1 MVDIDKLC
9 PGCMQHLKDS
19 NTTCPHCG
27 YPEKHLTVKDSLPV
41 FSILAGKY
49 LLGAPLGKGGF
60 GITYIA
66 MHLPD
71 EKIVAI
77 KEFFP
82 ANLAVRDT
90 DNETVVP
97 ADDTKAVYY
106 RTGMKSFSEEG
117 RILYLLSDI
126 EHVVHVAEQIQANN
140 TTYLVMEYVPGIS
153 LKKYMK
159 QQQKLFSEQETLT
172 LMQPIL
178 IALQAM
184 HQKGILHRDI
194 SPENLM
200 LSPNNTLTLIDFG
213 AARTFSRS
221 DDDNLTVI
229 LKRGYAPEEQYHSN
243 SRQGPWTDLYA
254 VCAVMYQMLTG
265 ILPQE
270 ASARAEEDHLTPIS
284 RIEGLSLSPSIC
296 AALEKGLQMDP
307 MERYPDIGALMKVL
321 YPAKKEAARE
331 ITDNSPKETHE
342 MDASEKNAELPK
354 QSESANAPSSS
365 INTHTHTYDQVSAP
379 VPDSTVS
386 EKEPPKKKSR
396 KRRYIAIGLIAA
408 LCFDLVFGG
417 PLFYHIRGYRYPWF
431 IRPFSSSIDTPEG
444 YAMNDALK
452 LNDRELL
459 LSSIRE
465 VNDMWDKVIN
475 HPDEYS
481 DKIYTKS
488 YIKQLP
494 KWCKKLS
501 ENWDNFGFDLTSS
514 YNTESNVSANQ
525 SQQEAADIGI
535 LIAHTVISADLDYI
549 DSDEVCTTISALF
562 DTAYSSGAAYASENG
577 YADYTTFAGFIPVH
591 LLYSMPLISEQF
603 EDVESIYAMDDSKTT
618 LHNAIQHF
626 FDMHQ
631 DAVAEYSVWIDFSS
645 EDNAKDDFMQQ
656 MKLFIDE
663 NNISSSSATSDSNI
677 PETLLNMEK
686 STNTESVQD
695 NEALEVLQ
703 EMDKSFSNGGHD
715 NLLDYLSKIHNACSP
730 HAYALMDVPD
740 YYSHLPEWCTALSAN
755 WNSFNFSFTTH
766 FNSDDAETFIQMDS
780 ELHNIGDLLEI
791 TNIYSDMGYL
801 DFEQSKNAL
810 LSVFNAVYD
819 DTVSHTTNTE
829 QADIYGLVAV
839 RLIYNCAWHNLV
851 GSYEYGT
858 ETCFAG
864 PVEATLNYALIDF
877 FDSHPHSITSLFT
890 VIDPDDSDSS
900 YFFFLDFVTNKFYYR
915 HCMGDKFYEQLI
927 QYINSSSV

>member
-77 KEFFP
+77 KEYFP

-126 EHVVHVAEQIQANN
+126 EHIVHVTEQIQANN

-159 QQQKLFSEQETLT
+159 QQQKLFSEQEMLT

-178 IALQAM
+178 LALQTM

-200 LSPNNTLTLIDFG
+200 LSPDNTLTLIDFG

-284 RIEGLSLSPSIC
+284 RIEGLSLSPSTC

-331 ITDNSPKETHE
+331 ITDNSPKETQE
-342 MDASEKNAELPK
+342 MDASEKNAELSK
-354 QSESANAPSSS
+354 QSESANAPSS

-417 PLFYHIRGYRYPWF
+417 PLFYPIRGYRYPWF
-431 IRPFSSSIDTPEG
+431 IRPFSSSIGTPES
-444 YAMNDALK
+444 YAMDDALK
-452 LNDRELL
+452 LNDRETL

-481 DKIYTKS
+481 DKIYTKA

-494 KWCKKLS
+494 KWCTKLS
-501 ENWDNFGFDLTSS
+501 ENWDNFDFDLTSS

-535 LIAHTVISADLDYI
+535 LIAHTVISADLSYI
-549 DSDEVCTTISALF
+549 DSDEACTAISALF

-618 LHNAIQHF
+618 LHNAIQRF
-626 FDMHQ
+626 FDGHQ

-645 EDNAKDDFMQQ
+645 EDNAKDDFLQQ
-656 MKLFIDE
+656 MKLYIDE
-663 NNISSSSATSDSNI
+663 NNISWQSETSDTDISESVSSANITSDTTAESIRITAIQENIEDAVASKDHEKLLDTLNETYDIWKTMLSNPSAYNELLSSYSNLLTSWCDHTAEQISNSDFLLSTFLMTDYDSTSKAALADEMLAISRLMSIIGVSSDTAYIDYEFSCATISGLLATTYETIYNNAQESGENNLNNESTVYAAAKAVKMLYTHAVYYSSFADSSDHYLETLHQSLYRFFKSTPESVTRLITYESSSD
-677 PETLLNMEK
+677 
-686 STNTESVQD
+686 ESAEDEDFYQQ
-695 NEALEVLQ
+695 LQ
-703 EMDKSFSNGGHD
+703 
-715 NLLDYLSKIHNACSP
+715 
-730 HAYALMDVPD
+730 
-740 YYSHLPEWCTALSAN
+740 
-755 WNSFNFSFTTH
+755 
-766 FNSDDAETFIQMDS
+766 
-780 ELHNIGDLLEI
+780 
-791 TNIYSDMGYL
+791 
-801 DFEQSKNAL
+801 
-810 LSVFNAVYD
+810 
-819 DTVSHTTNTE
+819 
-829 QADIYGLVAV
+829 
-839 RLIYNCAWHNLV
+839 
-851 GSYEYGT
+851 
-858 ETCFAG
+858 
-864 PVEATLNYALIDF
+864 
-877 FDSHPHSITSLFT
+877 LF
-890 VIDPDDSDSS
+890 VNDSDST
-900 YFFFLDFVTNKFYYR
+900 V
-915 HCMGDKFYEQLI
+915 
-927 QYINSSSV
+927 

>member
-178 IALQAM
+178 IAMQAM

-200 LSPNNTLTLIDFG
+200 LSPDNTLTLIDFG

-270 ASARAEEDHLTPIS
+270 ASARAEEDHLTPVS
-284 RIEGLSLSPSIC
+284 RIEGLSLSPSTC

-331 ITDNSPKETHE
+331 ITDNSPKETQE
-342 MDASEKNAELPK
+342 MDA
-354 QSESANAPSSS
+354 
-365 INTHTHTYDQVSAP
+365 
-379 VPDSTVS
+379 
-386 EKEPPKKKSR
+386 
-396 KRRYIAIGLIAA
+396 
-408 LCFDLVFGG
+408 C
-417 PLFYHIRGYRYPWF
+417 
-431 IRPFSSSIDTPEG
+431 
-444 YAMNDALK
+444 
-452 LNDRELL
+452 
-459 LSSIRE
+459 
-465 VNDMWDKVIN
+465 
-475 HPDEYS
+475 
-481 DKIYTKS
+481 
-488 YIKQLP
+488 
-494 KWCKKLS
+494 
-501 ENWDNFGFDLTSS
+501 
-514 YNTESNVSANQ
+514 
-525 SQQEAADIGI
+525 
-535 LIAHTVISADLDYI
+535 
-549 DSDEVCTTISALF
+549 
-562 DTAYSSGAAYASENG
+562 
-577 YADYTTFAGFIPVH
+577 
-591 LLYSMPLISEQF
+591 
-603 EDVESIYAMDDSKTT
+603 
-618 LHNAIQHF
+618 
-626 FDMHQ
+626 
-631 DAVAEYSVWIDFSS
+631 
-645 EDNAKDDFMQQ
+645 
-656 MKLFIDE
+656 
-663 NNISSSSATSDSNI
+663 
-677 PETLLNMEK
+677 
-686 STNTESVQD
+686 
-695 NEALEVLQ
+695 
-703 EMDKSFSNGGHD
+703 
-715 NLLDYLSKIHNACSP
+715 
-730 HAYALMDVPD
+730 
-740 YYSHLPEWCTALSAN
+740 
-755 WNSFNFSFTTH
+755 
-766 FNSDDAETFIQMDS
+766 
-780 ELHNIGDLLEI
+780 
-791 TNIYSDMGYL
+791 
-801 DFEQSKNAL
+801 
-810 LSVFNAVYD
+810 
-819 DTVSHTTNTE
+819 
-829 QADIYGLVAV
+829 
-839 RLIYNCAWHNLV
+839 
-851 GSYEYGT
+851 
-858 ETCFAG
+858 
-864 PVEATLNYALIDF
+864 
-877 FDSHPHSITSLFT
+877 
-890 VIDPDDSDSS
+890 
-900 YFFFLDFVTNKFYYR
+900 
-915 HCMGDKFYEQLI
+915 
-927 QYINSSSV
+927 

>member
-27 YPEKHLTVKDSLPV
+27 YPEKRLTVKDSLPI

-126 EHVVHVAEQIQANN
+126 EHVIHVAEQIQANN

-200 LSPNNTLTLIDFG
+200 LSPDNTLTLIDFG

-284 RIEGLSLSPSIC
+284 RIEGLSLSPSTC

-321 YPAKKEAARE
+321 YPAKKEKTQE

-342 MDASEKNAELPK
+342 MDASEKNAERPK
-354 QSESANAPSSS
+354 QPESANASSA
-365 INTHTHTYDQVSAP
+365 INTYDQVSVPA
-379 VPDSTVS
+379 PDSTVR

-488 YIKQLP
+488 YIQQLP
-494 KWCKKLS
+494 EWCKKLS
-501 ENWDNFGFDLTSS
+501 ENWDNFGFDLTTT
-514 YNTESNVSANQ
+514 YNAEDNVPNQ
-525 SQQEAADIGI
+525 SQQEALDIGL
-535 LIAHTVISADLDYI
+535 LIAHTVISADLSYI
-549 DSDEVCTTISALF
+549 DSDEACTAISALF
-562 DTAYSSGAAYASENG
+562 DTAYSSAAAYASENG
-577 YADYTTFAGFIPVH
+577 YGDYTTFAGLNPVH

-603 EDVESIYAMDDSKTT
+603 EGVESIYAMDDSKTT
-618 LHNAIQHF
+618 LHNAIQRF
-626 FDMHQ
+626 FDTHQ
-631 DAVAEYSVWIDFSS
+631 DAVAEYSVWINDSD
-645 EDNAKDDFMQQ
+645 ENVTTDDFMQQ
-656 MKLFIDE
+656 MILYINE
-663 NNISSSSATSDSNI
+663 NNISYPSETSDTDSTRITAIQENIEDAVASKDHEKLLDNLNEVYDIWKTMLSNPSAYNELLSSYSNLLTAWCDHTAEQI
-677 PETLLNMEK
+677 KTSDFLLSTFLMTDYDSTSRAALVDEMLAISRLMSIIGVSSDTAYIDYEFSCATISGLLRTVYETIYNNAQESGENNLNNESTVYAAAKAVKMLYTHAVYYSSFADSSDHYLETLHQSLYRFFK
-686 STNTESVQD
+686 STPESVTRLITY
-695 NEALEVLQ
+695 E
-703 EMDKSFSNGGHD
+703 SFSD
-715 NLLDYLSKIHNACSP
+715 
-730 HAYALMDVPD
+730 
-740 YYSHLPEWCTALSAN
+740 ESAE
-755 WNSFNFSFTTH
+755 
-766 FNSDDAETFIQMDS
+766 DE
-780 ELHNIGDLLEI
+780 
-791 TNIYSDMGYL
+791 
-801 DFEQSKNAL
+801 DFYQQL
-810 LSVFNAVYD
+810 
-819 DTVSHTTNTE
+819 
-829 QADIYGLVAV
+829 Q
-839 RLIYNCAWHNLV
+839 
-851 GSYEYGT
+851 
-858 ETCFAG
+858 
-864 PVEATLNYALIDF
+864 
-877 FDSHPHSITSLFT
+877 LF
-890 VIDPDDSDSS
+890 VNDSDST
-900 YFFFLDFVTNKFYYR
+900 V
-915 HCMGDKFYEQLI
+915 
-927 QYINSSSV
+927 

>member
-97 ADDTKAVYY
+97 ADDIKAVYY

-126 EHVVHVAEQIQANN
+126 EHIVHVAEQIQANN

-178 IALQAM
+178 IAMQAM

-200 LSPNNTLTLIDFG
+200 LSPDNTLTLIDFG

-284 RIEGLSLSPSIC
+284 RIEGLSLSPSTC

-331 ITDNSPKETHE
+331 ITDNSPKETQE
-342 MDASEKNAELPK
+342 MDASEKNAELSK
-354 QSESANAPSSS
+354 QSESANAPSS

-417 PLFYHIRGYRYPWF
+417 PLFYPIRGYRYPWF
-431 IRPFSSSIDTPEG
+431 IRPFSSSIGTPES
-444 YAMNDALK
+444 YAMDDALK
-452 LNDRELL
+452 LNDRETL

-481 DKIYTKS
+481 DKIYTKA

-494 KWCKKLS
+494 KWCTKLS
-501 ENWDNFGFDLTSS
+501 ENWDNFDFDLTSS

-535 LIAHTVISADLDYI
+535 LIAHTVISADLSYI
-549 DSDEVCTTISALF
+549 DSDEACTAISALF

-577 YADYTTFAGFIPVH
+577 YGDYTTFAGLTPVY
-591 LLYSMPLISEQF
+591 LLYSMPLISTQF

-618 LHNAIQHF
+618 LHNAIQRF
-626 FDMHQ
+626 FDTHQ
-631 DAVAEYSVWIDFSS
+631 DAVAEYSVWINYSD
-645 EDNAKDDFMQQ
+645 EIVTTDDFMQQ
-656 MKLFIDE
+656 MILYIDE
-663 NNISSSSATSDSNI
+663 NNISYPSETSDTDSTRITTIQENIEDAVASKDHEKLLDNLNEVYDIWKTMLSNPSAYNELLSSYSNLLTAWCYHTAEQI
-677 PETLLNMEK
+677 KTSDFLLSTFLMADYDSTSRAALADETLAISHLMSIIGVSSDTAYINYEFSCATISGLLRTVYETIYNNAQESGENDLNNESTVYAAANAVQMLYTDAVYYSSFADSSDHYLETLHQSLYRFFK
-686 STNTESVQD
+686 STPESVTWFITYESASDESAEDEDFYQQ
-695 NEALEVLQ
+695 LQ
-703 EMDKSFSNGGHD
+703 
-715 NLLDYLSKIHNACSP
+715 
-730 HAYALMDVPD
+730 
-740 YYSHLPEWCTALSAN
+740 
-755 WNSFNFSFTTH
+755 
-766 FNSDDAETFIQMDS
+766 
-780 ELHNIGDLLEI
+780 
-791 TNIYSDMGYL
+791 
-801 DFEQSKNAL
+801 
-810 LSVFNAVYD
+810 
-819 DTVSHTTNTE
+819 
-829 QADIYGLVAV
+829 
-839 RLIYNCAWHNLV
+839 
-851 GSYEYGT
+851 
-858 ETCFAG
+858 
-864 PVEATLNYALIDF
+864 
-877 FDSHPHSITSLFT
+877 LF
-890 VIDPDDSDSS
+890 VNDSDST
-900 YFFFLDFVTNKFYYR
+900 V
-915 HCMGDKFYEQLI
+915 
-927 QYINSSSV
+927 

>member
-178 IALQAM
+178 LALQTM

-200 LSPNNTLTLIDFG
+200 LSPDNTLTLIDFG

-284 RIEGLSLSPSIC
+284 RIEGLSLSPSTC

-321 YPAKKEAARE
+321 YPAKKKAARE
-331 ITDNSPKETHE
+331 ITDNSPKETQE
-342 MDASEKNAELPK
+342 MDASEKNAELSK
-354 QSESANAPSSS
+354 QSESANAPSS

-417 PLFYHIRGYRYPWF
+417 PLFYPIRGYRYPWF
-431 IRPFSSSIDTPEG
+431 IRPFSSSIGTPES
-444 YAMNDALK
+444 YAMDDALK
-452 LNDRELL
+452 LNDRETL

-481 DKIYTKS
+481 DKIYTKA

-494 KWCKKLS
+494 KWCTKLS
-501 ENWDNFGFDLTSS
+501 ENWDNFDFDLTSS

-535 LIAHTVISADLDYI
+535 LIAHTVISADLSYI
-549 DSDEVCTTISALF
+549 DSDEACTAISALF

-603 EDVESIYAMDDSKTT
+603 EDVESIYAMDDSKRT
-618 LHNAIQHF
+618 LHNAIQRF
-626 FDMHQ
+626 FDGHQ

-645 EDNAKDDFMQQ
+645 EDNAKDDFLQQ
-656 MKLFIDE
+656 MKLYIDE
-663 NNISSSSATSDSNI
+663 NNISWQSETSDTDISESVSSANITSDTTAESIRITAIQENIEDAVASKDHEKLLDNLNETYDIWKTMLSNPSAYNELLSSYSNLLTAWCDHTAEQISNSDFLLSTFLMTDYDSTSKAALADEMLAISRLMSIIGVSSDTAYIDYEFSCATISGLLRTVYETIYNNAQESGENNLNNESTVYAAAKAVKMLYTHAVYYSSFADSSDHYLETLHQSLYRFFKSTPESVTRLITYESSSD
-677 PETLLNMEK
+677 
-686 STNTESVQD
+686 ESAEDEDFYQQ
-695 NEALEVLQ
+695 LQ
-703 EMDKSFSNGGHD
+703 
-715 NLLDYLSKIHNACSP
+715 
-730 HAYALMDVPD
+730 
-740 YYSHLPEWCTALSAN
+740 
-755 WNSFNFSFTTH
+755 
-766 FNSDDAETFIQMDS
+766 
-780 ELHNIGDLLEI
+780 
-791 TNIYSDMGYL
+791 
-801 DFEQSKNAL
+801 
-810 LSVFNAVYD
+810 
-819 DTVSHTTNTE
+819 
-829 QADIYGLVAV
+829 
-839 RLIYNCAWHNLV
+839 
-851 GSYEYGT
+851 
-858 ETCFAG
+858 
-864 PVEATLNYALIDF
+864 
-877 FDSHPHSITSLFT
+877 LF
-890 VIDPDDSDSS
+890 VNDSDST
-900 YFFFLDFVTNKFYYR
+900 V
-915 HCMGDKFYEQLI
+915 
-927 QYINSSSV
+927 

>member
-27 YPEKHLTVKDSLPV
+27 YPEKRLTVKDSLPI

-126 EHVVHVAEQIQANN
+126 EHVIHVAEQIQANN

-200 LSPNNTLTLIDFG
+200 LSPDNTLTLIDFG

-284 RIEGLSLSPSIC
+284 RIEGLSLSPSTC

-321 YPAKKEAARE
+321 YPAKKEKTQE

-342 MDASEKNAELPK
+342 MDASEKNAERPK
-354 QSESANAPSSS
+354 QPESANASSA
-365 INTHTHTYDQVSAP
+365 INTYDQVSVPA
-379 VPDSTVS
+379 PDSTVR

-475 HPDEYS
+475 HLDEYS

-488 YIKQLP
+488 YIQQLP
-494 KWCKKLS
+494 EWCKKLS
-501 ENWDNFGFDLTSS
+501 ENWDNFGFDLTTT
-514 YNTESNVSANQ
+514 YNAEDNVPNQ
-525 SQQEAADIGI
+525 SQQEALDIGL
-535 LIAHTVISADLDYI
+535 LIAHTVISADLSYI
-549 DSDEVCTTISALF
+549 DSDEACTAISALF
-562 DTAYSSGAAYASENG
+562 DTAYSSAAAYASENG
-577 YADYTTFAGFIPVH
+577 YGDYTTFAGLNPVH

-603 EDVESIYAMDDSKTT
+603 EGVESIYAMDDSKTT
-618 LHNAIQHF
+618 LHNAIQRF
-626 FDMHQ
+626 FDTHQ
-631 DAVAEYSVWIDFSS
+631 DAVAEYSVWINDSD
-645 EDNAKDDFMQQ
+645 ENVTTDDFMQQ
-656 MKLFIDE
+656 MILYIDE
-663 NNISSSSATSDSNI
+663 NNISYPSETSDTDSTRITAIQENIEDAVASKDHEKLLDNLNEVYDIWKTMLSNPSAYNELLSSYSNLLTAWCDHTAEQI
-677 PETLLNMEK
+677 KTSDFLLSTFLMTDYDSTSRAALVDEMLAISRLMSIIGVSSDTAYIDYEFSCATISGLLRTVYETIYNNAQESGENNLNNESTVYAAAKAVKMLYTHAVYYSSFADSSDHYLETLHQSLYRFFK
-686 STNTESVQD
+686 STPESVTRLITY
-695 NEALEVLQ
+695 E
-703 EMDKSFSNGGHD
+703 SFSD
-715 NLLDYLSKIHNACSP
+715 
-730 HAYALMDVPD
+730 
-740 YYSHLPEWCTALSAN
+740 ESAE
-755 WNSFNFSFTTH
+755 
-766 FNSDDAETFIQMDS
+766 DE
-780 ELHNIGDLLEI
+780 
-791 TNIYSDMGYL
+791 
-801 DFEQSKNAL
+801 DFYQQL
-810 LSVFNAVYD
+810 
-819 DTVSHTTNTE
+819 
-829 QADIYGLVAV
+829 Q
-839 RLIYNCAWHNLV
+839 
-851 GSYEYGT
+851 
-858 ETCFAG
+858 
-864 PVEATLNYALIDF
+864 
-877 FDSHPHSITSLFT
+877 LF
-890 VIDPDDSDSS
+890 VNDSDST
-900 YFFFLDFVTNKFYYR
+900 V
-915 HCMGDKFYEQLI
+915 
-927 QYINSSSV
+927 

>member
-178 IALQAM
+178 LALQTM

-200 LSPNNTLTLIDFG
+200 LSPDNTLTLIDFG

-284 RIEGLSLSPSIC
+284 RIEGLSLSPSTC
-296 AALEKGLQMDP
+296 ATLEKGLQMDP

-331 ITDNSPKETHE
+331 ITDNSPKETQE
-342 MDASEKNAELPK
+342 MDASEKNAELSK
-354 QSESANAPSSS
+354 QSESANAPSS

-417 PLFYHIRGYRYPWF
+417 PLFYPIRGYRYPWF
-431 IRPFSSSIDTPEG
+431 IRPFSSSIGTPES
-444 YAMNDALK
+444 YAMDDALK
-452 LNDRELL
+452 LNDRETL

-481 DKIYTKS
+481 DKIYTKA

-494 KWCKKLS
+494 KWCTKLS
-501 ENWDNFGFDLTSS
+501 ENWDNFDFDLTSS

-535 LIAHTVISADLDYI
+535 LIAHTVISADLSYI
-549 DSDEVCTTISALF
+549 DSDEACTAISTLF

-618 LHNAIQHF
+618 LHNAIQRF
-626 FDMHQ
+626 FDGHQ

-645 EDNAKDDFMQQ
+645 EDNAKDDFLQQ
-656 MKLFIDE
+656 MKLYIDE
-663 NNISSSSATSDSNI
+663 NNISWQSETSDTDISESVSSANITSDTTAESIRITAIQENI
-677 PETLLNMEK
+677 EDAVASKDHEKLL
-686 STNTESVQD
+686 
-695 NEALEVLQ
+695 
-703 EMDKSFSNGGHD
+703 D
-715 NLLDYLSKIHNACSP
+715 NLNETYDIWKTMLSNPS
-730 HAYALMDVPD
+730 AYNELLSS
-740 YYSHLPEWCTALSAN
+740 YSNLLTSWCDHTAEQIS
-755 WNSFNFSFTTH
+755 
-766 FNSDDAETFIQMDS
+766 NSDF
-780 ELHNIGDLLEI
+780 
-791 TNIYSDMGYL
+791 
-801 DFEQSKNAL
+801 L
-810 LSVFNAVYD
+810 LSTFLMTDYDSTSKAALADEMLAISRLMSIIGVSSDTAYIDYEFSCATISGLLATTYETIYNNAQESGENNLNDESAIYAAAKAVKMLYTNAVYY
-819 DTVSHTTNTE
+819 SSF
-829 QADIYGLVAV
+829 ADSSDHYLETLHQSLYRFFKSTPESVTRFIT
-839 RLIYNCAWHNLV
+839 
-851 GSYEYGT
+851 YESSSD
-858 ETCFAG
+858 ESA
-864 PVEATLNYALIDF
+864 EDEDF
-877 FDSHPHSITSLFT
+877 YQQLQLF
-890 VIDPDDSDSS
+890 VNDSDST
-900 YFFFLDFVTNKFYYR
+900 V
-915 HCMGDKFYEQLI
+915 
-927 QYINSSSV
+927 

>member
-27 YPEKHLTVKDSLPV
+27 YPEKRLTVKDSLPI

-126 EHVVHVAEQIQANN
+126 EHVIHVAEQIQANN

-200 LSPNNTLTLIDFG
+200 LSPDNTLTLIDFG

-284 RIEGLSLSPSIC
+284 RIEGLSLSPSTC

-321 YPAKKEAARE
+321 YPAKKEKTQE

-342 MDASEKNAELPK
+342 MDASEKNAERPK
-354 QSESANAPSSS
+354 QPESANASSA
-365 INTHTHTYDQVSAP
+365 INTYDQVSVPA
-379 VPDSTVS
+379 PDSTVR

-488 YIKQLP
+488 YIQQLP
-494 KWCKKLS
+494 EWCKKLS
-501 ENWDNFGFDLTSS
+501 ENWDNFGFDLTTT
-514 YNTESNVSANQ
+514 YNAEDNVPNQ
-525 SQQEAADIGI
+525 SQQEALDIGL
-535 LIAHTVISADLDYI
+535 LIAHTVISADLSYI
-549 DSDEVCTTISALF
+549 DSDEACTAISALF
-562 DTAYSSGAAYASENG
+562 DTAYSSAAAYASENG
-577 YADYTTFAGFIPVH
+577 YGDYTTFAGLNPVH

-603 EDVESIYAMDDSKTT
+603 EGVESIYAMDDSKTT
-618 LHNAIQHF
+618 LHNAIQRF
-626 FDMHQ
+626 FDTHQ
-631 DAVAEYSVWIDFSS
+631 DAVAEYSVWINDSD
-645 EDNAKDDFMQQ
+645 ENVTTDDFMQQ
-656 MKLFIDE
+656 MILYIDE
-663 NNISSSSATSDSNI
+663 NNISYPSETSDTDSTRITAIQENIEDAVASKDNEKLLDNLNEVYDIWKTMLSNPSAYNELLSSYSNLLTAWCDHTAEQI
-677 PETLLNMEK
+677 KTSDFLLSTFLMTDYDSTSRAALVDEMLAISRLMSIIGVSSDTAYIDYEFSCATISGLLRTVYETIYNNAQESGENNLNNESTVYAAAKAVKMLYTHAVYYSSFADSSDHYLETLHQSLYRFFK
-686 STNTESVQD
+686 STPESVTRLITY
-695 NEALEVLQ
+695 E
-703 EMDKSFSNGGHD
+703 SFSD
-715 NLLDYLSKIHNACSP
+715 
-730 HAYALMDVPD
+730 
-740 YYSHLPEWCTALSAN
+740 ESAE
-755 WNSFNFSFTTH
+755 
-766 FNSDDAETFIQMDS
+766 DE
-780 ELHNIGDLLEI
+780 
-791 TNIYSDMGYL
+791 
-801 DFEQSKNAL
+801 DFYQQL
-810 LSVFNAVYD
+810 
-819 DTVSHTTNTE
+819 
-829 QADIYGLVAV
+829 Q
-839 RLIYNCAWHNLV
+839 
-851 GSYEYGT
+851 
-858 ETCFAG
+858 
-864 PVEATLNYALIDF
+864 
-877 FDSHPHSITSLFT
+877 LF
-890 VIDPDDSDSS
+890 VNDSDST
-900 YFFFLDFVTNKFYYR
+900 V
-915 HCMGDKFYEQLI
+915 
-927 QYINSSSV
+927 

>member
-19 NTTCPHCG
+19 NTTCPHCD

-178 IALQAM
+178 SALQAM

-200 LSPNNTLTLIDFG
+200 LSPDNTLTLIDFG

-284 RIEGLSLSPSIC
+284 RIEGLSLSPSTC

-331 ITDNSPKETHE
+331 ITDNSLKETQE

-354 QSESANAPSSS
+354 PDVKPEENATSSTSTPVADKTCTHHAQQSSS
-365 INTHTHTYDQVSAP
+365 NTKEN
-379 VPDSTVS
+379 PDVG
-386 EKEPPKKKSR
+386 KKKH
-396 KRRYIAIGLIAA
+396 KKIIIAA
-408 LCFDLVFGG
+408 AAIILVFCF
-417 PLFYHIRGYRYPWF
+417 FYLRSPGFYLLHPSLD
-431 IRPFSSSIDTPEG
+431 P
-444 YAMNDALK
+444 YANSLIKQMNDAFESQ
-452 LNDRELL
+452 DHDLL
-459 LSSIRE
+459 LSAMDE
-465 VNDMWDKVIN
+465 VDNVWGWTP
-475 HPDEYS
+475 HSDEYNYPHGIS
-481 DKIYTKS
+481 TNNIISAMPT
-488 YIKQLP
+488 
-494 KWCKKLS
+494 WCKKLN
-501 ENWDNFGFDLTSS
+501 EHFG
-514 YNTESNVSANQ
+514 
-525 SQQEAADIGI
+525 
-535 LIAHTVISADLDYI
+535 
-549 DSDEVCTTISALF
+549 
-562 DTAYSSGAAYASENG
+562 
-577 YADYTTFAGFIPVH
+577 
-591 LLYSMPLISEQF
+591 
-603 EDVESIYAMDDSKTT
+603 
-618 LHNAIQHF
+618 
-626 FDMHQ
+626 
-631 DAVAEYSVWIDFSS
+631 
-645 EDNAKDDFMQQ
+645 
-656 MKLFIDE
+656 
-663 NNISSSSATSDSNI
+663 
-677 PETLLNMEK
+677 
-686 STNTESVQD
+686 
-695 NEALEVLQ
+695 
-703 EMDKSFSNGGHD
+703 
-715 NLLDYLSKIHNACSP
+715 
-730 HAYALMDVPD
+730 
-740 YYSHLPEWCTALSAN
+740 
-755 WNSFNFSFTTH
+755 
-766 FNSDDAETFIQMDS
+766 
-780 ELHNIGDLLEI
+780 
-791 TNIYSDMGYL
+791 
-801 DFEQSKNAL
+801 
-810 LSVFNAVYD
+810 
-819 DTVSHTTNTE
+819 
-829 QADIYGLVAV
+829 
-839 RLIYNCAWHNLV
+839 
-851 GSYEYGT
+851 
-858 ETCFAG
+858 
-864 PVEATLNYALIDF
+864 
-877 FDSHPHSITSLFT
+877 
-890 VIDPDDSDSS
+890 
-900 YFFFLDFVTNKFYYR
+900 
-915 HCMGDKFYEQLI
+915 
-927 QYINSSSV
+927 

>member
-71 EKIVAI
+71 EKIAAI

-126 EHVVHVAEQIQANN
+126 EHIVHVTEQIQANN

-200 LSPNNTLTLIDFG
+200 LSPDNTLTLIDFG

-284 RIEGLSLSPSIC
+284 RIEGLSLSPSTC
-296 AALEKGLQMDP
+296 AALEKGLQMDS

-386 EKEPPKKKSR
+386 EKEPPKKKSW

-417 PLFYHIRGYRYPWF
+417 PLFYPIRGYRYPWF
-431 IRPFSSSIDTPEG
+431 IRPFSSSIGTPES
-444 YAMNDALK
+444 YAMDDALK
-452 LNDRELL
+452 LNDRETL
-459 LSSIRE
+459 LSSIHE

-481 DKIYTKS
+481 DKIYTKA

-494 KWCKKLS
+494 KWCTKLS
-501 ENWDNFGFDLTSS
+501 ENWDNFDFDLTSS

-535 LIAHTVISADLDYI
+535 LIAHTVISADLSYI
-549 DSDEVCTTISALF
+549 DSDEACTAISTLF

-618 LHNAIQHF
+618 LHNAIQRF
-626 FDMHQ
+626 FDGHQ

-645 EDNAKDDFMQQ
+645 EDNAKDDFLQQ
-656 MKLFIDE
+656 MKLYIDE
-663 NNISSSSATSDSNI
+663 NNISWQSETSDTDISESVSSANITSDTTAESIRITAIQENIEDAVASKDHEKLLDNLNETYDIWKTMLSNPSAYNELLSSYSNLLTAWCDHTAEQISNSDFLLSTFLMTDYDSTSKAALADEMLAISRLMSIIGVSSDTAYIDYEFSCATISGLLRTVYETIYNNAQESGENNLNNESTVYAAAKAVKMLYTHAVYYSSFADSSDHYLETLHQSLYRFFKSTPESVTRLITYESSSD
-677 PETLLNMEK
+677 
-686 STNTESVQD
+686 ESAEDEDFYQQ
-695 NEALEVLQ
+695 LQ
-703 EMDKSFSNGGHD
+703 
-715 NLLDYLSKIHNACSP
+715 
-730 HAYALMDVPD
+730 
-740 YYSHLPEWCTALSAN
+740 
-755 WNSFNFSFTTH
+755 
-766 FNSDDAETFIQMDS
+766 
-780 ELHNIGDLLEI
+780 
-791 TNIYSDMGYL
+791 
-801 DFEQSKNAL
+801 
-810 LSVFNAVYD
+810 
-819 DTVSHTTNTE
+819 
-829 QADIYGLVAV
+829 
-839 RLIYNCAWHNLV
+839 
-851 GSYEYGT
+851 
-858 ETCFAG
+858 
-864 PVEATLNYALIDF
+864 
-877 FDSHPHSITSLFT
+877 LF
-890 VIDPDDSDSS
+890 VNDSDST
-900 YFFFLDFVTNKFYYR
+900 V
-915 HCMGDKFYEQLI
+915 
-927 QYINSSSV
+927 

>member
-126 EHVVHVAEQIQANN
+126 EHIVHVTEQIQANN

-159 QQQKLFSEQETLT
+159 QQQKLFSEQEMLT

-178 IALQAM
+178 LALQTM

-200 LSPNNTLTLIDFG
+200 LSPDNTLTLIDFG

-284 RIEGLSLSPSIC
+284 RIEGLSLSPSTC

-331 ITDNSPKETHE
+331 ITDNSPKETQE
-342 MDASEKNAELPK
+342 MDASEKNAELSK
-354 QSESANAPSSS
+354 QSESANAPSS

-417 PLFYHIRGYRYPWF
+417 PLFYPIRGYRYPWF
-431 IRPFSSSIDTPEG
+431 IRPFSSSIGTPES
-444 YAMNDALK
+444 YAMDDALK
-452 LNDRELL
+452 LNDRETL

-481 DKIYTKS
+481 DKIYTKA

-494 KWCKKLS
+494 KWCTKLS
-501 ENWDNFGFDLTSS
+501 ENWDNFDFDLTSS

-535 LIAHTVISADLDYI
+535 LIAHTVISADLSYI
-549 DSDEVCTTISALF
+549 DSDEACTAISTLF

-618 LHNAIQHF
+618 LHNAIQRF
-626 FDMHQ
+626 FDGHQ

-645 EDNAKDDFMQQ
+645 EDNAKDDFLQQ
-656 MKLFIDE
+656 MKLYIDE
-663 NNISSSSATSDSNI
+663 NNISWQPETSDTDISESVSSANITSDTTAESIRITAIQENIEDAVASKDHEKLLDNLNETYDIWKTMLSNPSAYNELLSSYSNLLTSWCDHTAEQISNSDFLLSTFLMTDYDSTSKAALADEMLAISRLMSIIGVSSDTAYIDYEFSCATISGLLATTYETIYNNAQESGENNLNDESAIYAAAKAVKMLYTHAVYYSSFADSSDHYLETLHQSLYRFFKSTPESVTRLITYESSSD
-677 PETLLNMEK
+677 
-686 STNTESVQD
+686 ESAEDEDFYQQ
-695 NEALEVLQ
+695 LQ
-703 EMDKSFSNGGHD
+703 
-715 NLLDYLSKIHNACSP
+715 
-730 HAYALMDVPD
+730 
-740 YYSHLPEWCTALSAN
+740 
-755 WNSFNFSFTTH
+755 
-766 FNSDDAETFIQMDS
+766 
-780 ELHNIGDLLEI
+780 
-791 TNIYSDMGYL
+791 
-801 DFEQSKNAL
+801 
-810 LSVFNAVYD
+810 
-819 DTVSHTTNTE
+819 
-829 QADIYGLVAV
+829 
-839 RLIYNCAWHNLV
+839 
-851 GSYEYGT
+851 
-858 ETCFAG
+858 
-864 PVEATLNYALIDF
+864 
-877 FDSHPHSITSLFT
+877 LF
-890 VIDPDDSDSS
+890 VNDSDST
-900 YFFFLDFVTNKFYYR
+900 V
-915 HCMGDKFYEQLI
+915 
-927 QYINSSSV
+927 

>member
-27 YPEKHLTVKDSLPV
+27 YPEKRLTVKDSLPI

-126 EHVVHVAEQIQANN
+126 EHVIHVAEQIQANN

-200 LSPNNTLTLIDFG
+200 LSPDNTLTLIDFG

-284 RIEGLSLSPSIC
+284 RIEGLSLSPSTC

-321 YPAKKEAARE
+321 YPAKKEKTQE

-342 MDASEKNAELPK
+342 MDASEKNAERPK
-354 QSESANAPSSS
+354 QPESANASSA
-365 INTHTHTYDQVSAP
+365 INTYDQVSVPA
-379 VPDSTVS
+379 PDSTVR

-488 YIKQLP
+488 YIQQLP
-494 KWCKKLS
+494 EWCKKLS
-501 ENWDNFGFDLTSS
+501 ENWDNFGFDLTTT
-514 YNTESNVSANQ
+514 YNAEDNVPNQ
-525 SQQEAADIGI
+525 SQQEALDIGL
-535 LIAHTVISADLDYI
+535 LIAHTVISADLSYI
-549 DSDEVCTTISALF
+549 DSDEACTAISALF
-562 DTAYSSGAAYASENG
+562 DTAYSSAAAYASENG
-577 YADYTTFAGFIPVH
+577 YGDYTTFAGLNPVH

-603 EDVESIYAMDDSKTT
+603 EGVESIYAMDDSKTT
-618 LHNAIQHF
+618 LHNAIQRF
-626 FDMHQ
+626 FDTHQ
-631 DAVAEYSVWIDFSS
+631 DAVAEYSVWINDSD
-645 EDNAKDDFMQQ
+645 ENVTTDDFMQQ
-656 MKLFIDE
+656 MILYIDE
-663 NNISSSSATSDSNI
+663 NNISYPSETSDTDSTRITAIQENIEDAVASKDHEKLLDNLNEVYDIWKTMLSNPSAYNELLSSYSNLLTAWCDHTAEQI
-677 PETLLNMEK
+677 KTSDFLLSTFLMTDYDSTSRAALVDEMLAISRLMSIIGVSSDTAYIDYEFSCATISGLLRTVYETIYNNAQESGENNLNNESTVYAAAKAVKMLYTHAVYYSSFADSSDHYLETLHQSLYRFFK
-686 STNTESVQD
+686 STPESVTRLITY
-695 NEALEVLQ
+695 E
-703 EMDKSFSNGGHD
+703 SFSDESAEDEDFYQQLQLFVND
-715 NLLDYLSKIHNACSP
+715 LDS
-730 HAYALMDVPD
+730 
-740 YYSHLPEWCTALSAN
+740 
-755 WNSFNFSFTTH
+755 
-766 FNSDDAETFIQMDS
+766 
-780 ELHNIGDLLEI
+780 
-791 TNIYSDMGYL
+791 
-801 DFEQSKNAL
+801 
-810 LSVFNAVYD
+810 
-819 DTVSHTTNTE
+819 TV
-829 QADIYGLVAV
+829 
-839 RLIYNCAWHNLV
+839 
-851 GSYEYGT
+851 
-858 ETCFAG
+858 
-864 PVEATLNYALIDF
+864 
-877 FDSHPHSITSLFT
+877 
-890 VIDPDDSDSS
+890 
-900 YFFFLDFVTNKFYYR
+900 
-915 HCMGDKFYEQLI
+915 
-927 QYINSSSV
+927 

>member
-9 PGCMQHLKDS
+9 PGCMQHLKDT

-27 YPEKHLTVKDSLPV
+27 YPEKRLTVKDSLPV

-49 LLGAPLGKGGF
+49 LLGTPLGKGGF

-178 IALQAM
+178 IAMQAM

-200 LSPNNTLTLIDFG
+200 LSPDNTLTLIDFG

-284 RIEGLSLSPSIC
+284 RIEGLSLSPSTC

-331 ITDNSPKETHE
+331 ITDNSPKETQE
-342 MDASEKNAELPK
+342 MDASEKNAERPK
-354 QSESANAPSSS
+354 QPESANASSA
-365 INTHTHTYDQVSAP
+365 INTYDQVSVP

-488 YIKQLP
+488 YIQQLP

-501 ENWDNFGFDLTSS
+501 ENWDNFDFDLTSS
-514 YNTESNVSANQ
+514 YNNTESNVPANQ

-549 DSDEVCTTISALF
+549 DSDEACTAISALF
-562 DTAYSSGAAYASENG
+562 DTVYSSAAAYASENG
-577 YADYTTFAGFIPVH
+577 YGDYTTFAGFIPVH

-618 LHNAIQHF
+618 LHNAIQRF
-626 FDMHQ
+626 FDGHQ

-645 EDNAKDDFMQQ
+645 EDNAKDDFLQQ
-656 MKLFIDE
+656 MKLYIDE
-663 NNISSSSATSDSNI
+663 NNISWQSETSDTDISESVSSANITSDTTAESIRITAIQENIEDAVASKDHEKLLDNLNETYDIWKTMLSNPSVYNELLSSYSNLLTAWCDHTAEQI
-677 PETLLNMEK
+677 RNSDFLLSTFLMTDYDSTSKAALADEMLAVSRLLSIIGVSSDTAYIDYEFSCATISGLLATTYETIYNNAQESGENNLNDESAIYAAVSAVKMLYTHAVYYSSFADSSDHYLETLHQSLYRFFK
-686 STNTESVQD
+686 STPRSVTWFITYESVSDESAEDEDFYQQ
-695 NEALEVLQ
+695 LQ
-703 EMDKSFSNGGHD
+703 
-715 NLLDYLSKIHNACSP
+715 
-730 HAYALMDVPD
+730 
-740 YYSHLPEWCTALSAN
+740 
-755 WNSFNFSFTTH
+755 
-766 FNSDDAETFIQMDS
+766 
-780 ELHNIGDLLEI
+780 
-791 TNIYSDMGYL
+791 
-801 DFEQSKNAL
+801 
-810 LSVFNAVYD
+810 
-819 DTVSHTTNTE
+819 
-829 QADIYGLVAV
+829 
-839 RLIYNCAWHNLV
+839 
-851 GSYEYGT
+851 
-858 ETCFAG
+858 
-864 PVEATLNYALIDF
+864 
-877 FDSHPHSITSLFT
+877 LF
-890 VIDPDDSDSS
+890 VNDSDS
-900 YFFFLDFVTNKFYYR
+900 T
-915 HCMGDKFYEQLI
+915 I
-927 QYINSSSV
+927 